1 MKAVEVAKYILNLI
15 NEDYGETISNLKLQ
29 KILYY
34 IQGYFLAYFDKPLFE
49 DKIVAWAYGPVVP
62 SVYNEYKKYGN
73 NSLPVHE
80 ITQEEYHMFIN
91 NLSKNELGLIQQV
104 FETYIDYY
112 AYNLVN
118 MTHSETPWNSALIDG
133 KATGNEIDNDI
144 IKFFFKS
151 KISKND

>member
-104 FETYIDYY
+104 FETYIDYS

>member
-1 MKAVEVAKYILNLI
+1 MKAIQVAKYILNLI

-62 SVYNEYKKYGN
+62 SVYNEYKQYGN

-80 ITQEEYHMFIN
+80 ITQEEYYLFIN
-91 NLSKNELGLIQQV
+91 SLSKNELNLIQQV
-104 FETYIDYY
+104 FETYIDYS